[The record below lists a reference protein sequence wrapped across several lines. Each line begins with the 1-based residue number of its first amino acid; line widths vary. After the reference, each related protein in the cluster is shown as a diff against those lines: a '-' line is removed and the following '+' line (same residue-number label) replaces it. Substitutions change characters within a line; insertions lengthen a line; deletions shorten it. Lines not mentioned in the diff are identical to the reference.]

1 MVNIIFRATL
11 LVCIVFVASCGTTDS
26 TIRDQGH
33 SEAYLQGFHD
43 GRHSGMK
50 EAGNTW
56 EHYVRDHE
64 RFAGDGE
71 YRDGWLAGE
80 VEGKHLQEQA
90 KTMGDAMAG
99 TYTASKTPSMHL
111 ECSQEVLCVHAAL
124 SSSKPRMHN
133 SLDAYSKPHRHAL
146 VHMFLPHPPG
156 HF

>member
-1 MVNIIFRATL
+1 MRE
-11 LVCIVFVASCGTTDS
+11 
-26 TIRDQGH
+26 QGH

-64 RFAGDGE
+64 RFAADDE
-71 YRDGWLAGE
+71 YRDGWIAGE

-99 TYTASKTPSMHL
+99 TYTGSKIGK
-111 ECSQEVLCVHAAL
+111 EVDKNSPDPNQAA
-124 SSSKPRMHN
+124 K
-133 SLDAYSKPHRHAL
+133 DAMKGVDTSGLKNL
-146 VHMFLPHPPG
+146 G
-156 HF
+156 K